1 MKKLPAILSLVAVS
15 LMTAFLTGGCASY
28 DIQPIAAS
36 TLKEWNNDKKSL
48 PSGYII
54 YQPELYFSVSIT
66 ETSQGQTL
74 TVTPLFLPNYQKPY
88 RITTHNFLGKADF
101 AFTLTDG
108 WKLTQLSDKSD
119 NTTLANTLASQ
130 LKTILT
136 AGGIAD
142 VKFAP
147 GTAPKTRTILYRPVF
162 DEKTGFFKSFD
173 HVGVI
178 ADSSTIQ

>member
-1 MKKLPAILSLVAVS
+1 MEKLPIILLLVAVS
-15 LMTAFLTGGCASY
+15 LGTAFLTGGCASY

-66 ETSQGQTL
+66 ESNQGQTL
-74 TVTPLFLPNYQKPY
+74 TVTPQYLPNYQKPY

-130 LKTILT
+130 LKTILS
-136 AGGIAD
+136 AGGIPD
-142 VKFAP
+142 VKGPSGA
-147 GTAPKTRTILYRPVF
+147 TPKTRTILYRPVF
-162 DEKTGFFKSFD
+162 DEKTGFFTSFTQ
-173 HVGVI
+173 VGVI
-178 ADSSTIQ
+178 ADSTATP